1 MKYFLD
7 SAKVDEIRYA
17 RDNWGID
24 GVTTN
29 PRHILESKKPFH
41 AVIREIAALEPG
53 PISVEVDP
61 YLDTAD
67 KIEAEARTLSAI
79 ADSFVIKVPCNEQG
93 LIAARRLEAAG
104 IRTNVTLVFS
114 ASQALQAGRIG
125 AAYVSPFVGWREAH
139 GEHGSDLIEEI
150 SAIYS
155 RYEFKTE
162 VIVAAVRNGRQIAD
176 AALAGADIVTAGLD
190 VYRQSFEHP
199 HTGVG
204 LDIFRAAWEKV
215 DASS

>member
-1 MKYFLD
+1 METML
-7 SAKVDEIRYA
+7 A
-17 RDNWGID
+17 
-24 GVTTN
+24 
-29 PRHILESKKPFH
+29 
-41 AVIREIAALEPG
+41 AVLH
-53 PISVEVDP
+53 DFND
-61 YLDTAD
+61 L
-67 KIEAEARTLSAI
+67 
-79 ADSFVIKVPCNEQG
+79 
-93 LIAARRLEAAG
+93 RLEHVPRPEPTAPGTVVVRVKSCGICGTDYKAVKG

-162 VIVAAVRNGRQIAD
+162 VIVAAVRNGRQIAG